1 METNLTVIMPILTL
15 DEKEKDLFAN
25 AVKSIGD
32 QKVGVEKL
40 LIVVPKNSDA
50 KKTLD
55 SYDFS
60 DEIKSITTV
69 LENEGDTDFSSQVN
83 LGVENC
89 KTEWFSILEVDDIYS
104 SIWFDNFIEYRE
116 HYQNVDLFLPIVLD
130 VNEENQFLHFSNEP
144 VWARDFSEKMGYVD
158 YDSLLNFPNFQV
170 CGSIIKTEAFNSV
183 GGLKSSV
190 KMFFN
195 YEFLLRMSYYDKT
208 MMTIPKIGYKKYN
221 MRENSLFWKYKNDKE
236 YFMDPLESKF
246 WYNTSKKECYFK
258 NDRGIKYAG
267 ENVE

>member
-1 METNLTVIMPILTL
+1 
-15 DEKEKDLFAN
+15 
-25 AVKSIGD
+25 
-32 QKVGVEKL
+32 
-40 LIVVPKNSDA
+40 
-50 KKTLD
+50 
-55 SYDFS
+55 
-60 DEIKSITTV
+60 
-69 LENEGDTDFSSQVN
+69 
-83 LGVENC
+83 
-89 KTEWFSILEVDDIYS
+89 
-104 SIWFDNFIEYRE
+104 
-116 HYQNVDLFLPIVLD
+116 
-130 VNEENQFLHFSNEP
+130 
-144 VWARDFSEKMGYVD
+144 
-158 YDSLLNFPNFQV
+158 V

-195 YEFLLRMSYYDKT
+195 YEFLLRMSYYDMT